1 MIKRKLVE
9 LNAYQAQLVTAIVG
23 AVIAVLVVAVPALAE
38 YKDVLLEVALIVVG
52 LIVGQ
57 SIQKAR

>member
-1 MIKRKLVE
+1 MIKRKLIE
-9 LNAYQAQLVTAIVG
+9 LNDYQAQLVTAVVG

-38 YKDVLLEVALIVVG
+38 YKEVLLELALIVVG